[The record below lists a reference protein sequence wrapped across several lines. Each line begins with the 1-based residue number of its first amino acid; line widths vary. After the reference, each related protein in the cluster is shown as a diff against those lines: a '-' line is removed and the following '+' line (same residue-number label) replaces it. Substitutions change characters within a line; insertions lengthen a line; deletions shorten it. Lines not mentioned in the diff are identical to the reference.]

1 MTDKDPTS
9 PLKAAI
15 IGSED
20 IEASLRVYRDV
31 MALEVL
37 ERRRWEGP
45 EFEALFRLPK
55 GSSADTAV
63 LADRGFRYGRIMLLQ
78 FDAKDRVK
86 VRAPE
91 DGSAVV
97 GLLNLNFYARD
108 IVAATHALEAAGCRP
123 WSEPRSHDMGAAV
136 GRPTEVMIDG
146 PDTVAINL
154 LQHTPG
160 PDTRSGRM
168 GLYMRDEF
176 GYSASGLT
184 PVVTS
189 AHNVVGMDR
198 AANFYTQVLGLKPI
212 LDVVMRGE
220 DMSTFLALP
229 EGAEGRT
236 IIVEGHDRFGKVA
249 MTEALNYEV
258 VDLVP
263 RADPP
268 AIGYIAQ
275 AFDVA
280 DLDVS
285 LAKAVELGAER
296 FSGPVDLDL
305 PGFGPVR
312 TAIVRHPCSGA
323 LQQFIQS

>member
-1 MTDKDPTS
+1 MADKDPTS
-9 PLKAAI
+9 PLKAAV
-15 IGSED
+15 IGCED

-31 MALEVL
+31 MALEVI
-37 ERRRWEGP
+37 ERRRWDGP
-45 EFEALFRLPK
+45 AFEALFRLPP
-55 GSSADTAV
+55 GSSAETAV
-63 LADRGFRYGRIMLLQ
+63 LADRGFRYGRMMLLQ
-78 FDAKDRVK
+78 FDAQDRQR
-86 VRAPE
+86 VRAPQ
-91 DGSAVV
+91 DGSAVI

-108 IVAATHALEAAGCRP
+108 IVAATRALEAAGCRP

-136 GRPTEVMIDG
+136 GRPIEVMIDG

-189 AHNVVGMDR
+189 AHNVVDMDR
-198 AANFYTQVLGLKPI
+198 AADFYTQVLGLKPI

-220 DMSTFLALP
+220 DMTTFLALP

-236 IIVEGHDRFGKVA
+236 IIVEGHDRFGKIA
-249 MTEALNYEV
+249 MTQALNYPV

-263 RADPP
+263 RAEAP

-280 DLDVS
+280 DLDAAV
-285 LAKAVELGAER
+285 AKAVELGATLY
-296 FSGPVDLDL
+296 SGPLDMDM
-305 PGFGPVR
+305 PAAGPVR
-312 TAIVRHPCSGA
+312 CAIVRHPASGA
-323 LQQFIQS
+323 LQLFVEG